1 MVEEVGGGF
10 QVKKWGVIP
19 PNRRSVKRMMFHKFL
34 ISVSSLFHACCHPVV
49 HPKNCCSKHT
59 RIFATKIP
67 SPH

>member
-34 ISVSSLFHACCHPVV
+34 ISVSSLFHACCHPAV
-49 HPKNCCSKHT
+49 HPKNCCSKHI

-67 SPH
+67 APH